1 MMHGGYGMFGGMGF
15 MGLLLVVLV
24 IYLLM
29 NSFED
34 NRNRNRNQ
42 FNEPV
47 ANENRALDI
56 LNERYAK
63 GEIDEEEYNRRK
75 TILKD

>member
-1 MMHGGYGMFGGMGF
+1 MFGGMGF

-24 IYLLM
+24 VYLFM
-29 NSFED
+29 STFD
-34 NRNRNRNQ
+34 NQRNRNQ
-42 FNEPV
+42 SHEST
-47 ANENRALDI
+47 ASENRALELLD
-56 LNERYAK
+56 ERYAR

>member
-63 GEIDEEEYNRRK
+63 GEIDEEEYSRRK

>member
-1 MMHGGYGMFGGMGF
+1 MHGGYGMFGGMGF
-15 MGLLLVVLV
+15 MGLLLVGLV
-24 IYLLM
+24 IYLFINALD
-29 NSFED
+29 D
-34 NRNRNRNQ
+34 NRNRNQ
-42 FNEPV
+42 SNEP
-47 ANENRALDI
+47 AASENRALDL